1 MLTDKYKIV
10 IFRAT
15 TAGCRNFCCRGWI
28 LVTALLIFLGLAAGN
43 MYLLKMYTSARHYQ
57 HELAHFRKENQ
68 EQKVQIISF
77 ANKIRQM
84 ADNVTSLQ
92 EFNTKIRVM
101 VNLDQDQTQTGTS
114 IGGPRTENL
123 EDEFL
128 PLYRNERL
136 ARRLHNFLDQLNT
149 DTKLEEIR
157 QQEIIQAIHSN
168 NSILVSTPS
177 IWPTKGWVTS
187 NFGYRNSPFTGHRE
201 FHKGLDISAPSGTP
215 VYATAAGK
223 VVLVTQT
230 HGYGKNMVVDHGNGV
245 MTRYAHLSKYAAQ
258 KGQTVK
264 RGELIAYVGNTG
276 RSTGPH
282 LHYEVKLN
290 GIPVNPHRYIL
301 E

>member
-10 IFRAT
+10 IFRDT
-15 TAGCRNFCCRGWI
+15 DGGCHNFCCRGW
-28 LVTALLIFLGLAAGN
+28 LLLTVLFIFLGLAAGN
-43 MYLLKMYTSARHYQ
+43 VYFFKICSGARHYQ
-57 HELAHFRKENQ
+57 HELTHFRKENQ
-68 EQKVQIISF
+68 EQKIQIISF
-77 ANKIRQM
+77 ANKIKQM
-84 ADNVTSLQ
+84 SDSVTTLQ

-101 VNLDQDQTQTGTS
+101 VNLDQNQDQIGTS

-123 EDEFL
+123 EDDFL

-136 ARRLHNFLDQLNT
+136 ARQLHNFLDQLNT

-157 QQEIIQAIHSN
+157 QQEIIQTIQTN
-168 NSILVSTPS
+168 TNILASTPS

-187 NFGYRNSPFTGHRE
+187 DFGYRTSPFTGHRE

-223 VVLVTQT
+223 IVLVTQT
-230 HGYGKNMVVDHGNGV
+230 HGYGKNIIVDHGNGI

-276 RSTGPH
+276 RSTGSH

-290 GIPVNPHRYIL
+290 GIPVNPQRYIL